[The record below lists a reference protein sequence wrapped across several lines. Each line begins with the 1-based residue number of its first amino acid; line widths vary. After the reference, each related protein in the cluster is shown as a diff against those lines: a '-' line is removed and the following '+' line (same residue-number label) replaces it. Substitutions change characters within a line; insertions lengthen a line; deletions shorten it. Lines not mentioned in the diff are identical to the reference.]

1 MRFKLEGIDNLFPIP
16 LWRYRVDDHERLN
29 AALLDEIAVR
39 QKKDKDIANRNRR
52 GWQSAHDFF
61 DRKEPAQAELA
72 DVVRKLLVDALK
84 AVSREIKAD
93 KVNFSMNG
101 WVNVNP
107 PGGYI
112 GPHAHPN
119 GLISGSYYVSVPN
132 EQGPGGSIE
141 FVCPHAVSYMG
152 GFIKAPMLVDKL
164 RVHPKPGEVLLFPS
178 QLLHWVLPND
188 SDEDR
193 VTVAFNL
200 GAKPKAGTVL
210 G

>member
-1 MRFKLEGIDNLFPIP
+1 MAFKLEGIENLFPIP

-29 AALLDEIAVR
+29 AALLEEIAVR
-39 QKKDKDIANRNRR
+39 RKKDKDIANRNRR
-52 GWQSAHDFF
+52 GWQSAHDLF
-61 DRKEPAQAELA
+61 DRKEPAHAELSGII
-72 DVVRKLLVDALK
+72 RKLLVDALK
-84 AVSREIKAD
+84 AVAKEIKAD
-93 KVNFSMNG
+93 KLNFSMNG

-119 GLISGSYYVSVPN
+119 GLISGSYYVSMP
-132 EQGPGGSIE
+132 EDKGPGGSIE
-141 FVCPHAVSYMG
+141 FIAPHPVGYMSG
-152 GFIKAPMLVDKL
+152 WIKAPMLVDKI

-193 VTVAFNL
+193 VTIAFNL
-200 GAKPKAGTVL
+200 GAKPKGGGAL